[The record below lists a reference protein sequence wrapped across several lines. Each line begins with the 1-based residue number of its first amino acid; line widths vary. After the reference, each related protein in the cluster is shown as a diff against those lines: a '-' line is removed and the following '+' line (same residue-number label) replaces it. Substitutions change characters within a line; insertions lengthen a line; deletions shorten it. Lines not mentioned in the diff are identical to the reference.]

1 MEKVVEII
9 QGIRIVKE
17 CLYLEKEKI
26 LIISDLHIG
35 QEEALNKQGLLVPR
49 FQLEDIIKEIN
60 EIKSKVEFEKVIIN
74 GDLKHE
80 FGLISKQEWND
91 TLKFLDLFENKKI
104 ILIKGNHDIILKPL
118 ANKKNLA
125 VVDNFKIG
133 DILIIHGDK
142 IINEKEIK
150 DIKIIII
157 GHEHP
162 AISFPERRT
171 EKYKCFLKGKYKGK
185 TLVVMPSFN
194 FLNEGSDITKE
205 SLLSP
210 LIENIDTFEVY
221 VITDEILN

>member
-91 TLKFLDLFENKKI
+91 TLKFLDLFENKK
-104 ILIKGNHDIILKPL
+104 
-118 ANKKNLA
+118 
-125 VVDNFKIG
+125 
-133 DILIIHGDK
+133 
-142 IINEKEIK
+142 
-150 DIKIIII
+150 
-157 GHEHP
+157 
-162 AISFPERRT
+162 
-171 EKYKCFLKGKYKGK
+171 
-185 TLVVMPSFN
+185 
-194 FLNEGSDITKE
+194 
-205 SLLSP
+205 
-210 LIENIDTFEVY
+210 
-221 VITDEILN
+221 